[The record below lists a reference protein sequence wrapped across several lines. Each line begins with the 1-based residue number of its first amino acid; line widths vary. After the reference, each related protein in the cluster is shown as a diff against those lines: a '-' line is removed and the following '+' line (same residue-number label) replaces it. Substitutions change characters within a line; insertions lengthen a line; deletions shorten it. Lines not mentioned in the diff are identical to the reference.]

1 MSGISMS
8 APHRSCLSLQEAP
21 AAQPKEHRSGWGCAQ
36 VIYPLGVAEAAASLP
51 GGSPAERVAALD
63 ARLDGLAA
71 VVRLGYL
78 VAREGGWG
86 AVAEWGES
94 LSLGA
99 CFGPPFL
106 QRRPHVFLPPGCASG
121 LPCRKH
127 IAWAQEPSDRVTVLL
142 CARSHPCSGSHVWIR
157 GQLMRASGTARVH
170 QDRVG

>member
-1 MSGISMS
+1 M
-8 APHRSCLSLQEAP
+8 SLQEAP
-21 AAQPKEHRSGWGCAQ
+21 AAQPKEHRPGWGCAQ
-36 VIYPLGVAEAAASLP
+36 VIYPLGVAEAAAGLL

-99 CFGPPFL
+99 LFGPA
-106 QRRPHVFLPPGCASG
+106 LPPAPTACLSAPG
-121 LPCRKH
+121 LCVWSPLSQQH
-127 IAWAQEPSDRVTVLL
+127 IACAQEPFMESLSYFACAVTPVQTGMFASVANSCKRQAL
-142 CARSHPCSGSHVWIR
+142 RGCSRLG
-157 GQLMRASGTARVH
+157 
-170 QDRVG
+170 